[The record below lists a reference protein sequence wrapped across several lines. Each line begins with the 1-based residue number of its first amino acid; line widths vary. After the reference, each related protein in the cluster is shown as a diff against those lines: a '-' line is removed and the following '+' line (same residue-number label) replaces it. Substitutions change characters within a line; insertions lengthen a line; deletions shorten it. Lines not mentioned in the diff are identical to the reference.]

1 MSAPATARG
10 ADYHHRMA
18 TDSATEGSPP
28 RRRRRYV
35 RAIVCVVAV
44 LVVAVVLHRF
54 AGSDGFS
61 LVDADGGGWTYA
73 MIFLLVYGDG
83 VFIVLPGETTLNAGA
98 TLASSGDLSLGLVMV
113 AGALGAIGGDLTVYL
128 LARRFRSRVIPHYEK
143 LSQNRKAATALELI
157 GSRAPILIVSGRYV
171 PGLRWV
177 VSAAMG
183 LQQYP
188 LRRFLL
194 WETIGGTLWSVY
206 TCALAYL
213 VATALSEFPLASVVI
228 SGLITTAALAIV
240 FVVVRRQRTEIA
252 AAVEASPPLE
262 PR

>member
-1 MSAPATARG
+1 V
-10 ADYHHRMA
+10 A
-18 TDSATEGSPP
+18 TDSATEGSPA
-28 RRRRRYV
+28 RRRRRHV
-35 RAIVCVVAV
+35 WAIVCVVAV
-44 LVVAVVLHRF
+44 LVVAVLLHRI

-61 LVDADGGGWTYA
+61 LVAADRGDWTYL

-83 VFIVLPGETTLNAGA
+83 VFIVLPGETTLNAAA
-98 TLASSGDLSLGLVMV
+98 TLASSGELSLGLVMI

-128 LARRFRSRVIPHYEK
+128 LARRFRRHVMPQYEK
-143 LSQNRKAATALELI
+143 LSQNRKAAAALELI

-183 LQQYP
+183 LQRYP

-213 VATALSEFPLASVVI
+213 VATALAEFPLASVVI
-228 SGLITTAALAIV
+228 SGLITTAALAVV
-240 FVVVRRQRTEIA
+240 FVVVRRHRSEIA
-252 AAVEASPPLE
+252 AADGVSAPIE
-262 PR
+262 RR